1 MTRIRCNTWVYYA
14 DKFFLGFSMRLDKYL
29 SQATGFSRKEVKRM
43 LHADEVQINGEFERN
58 PARKIAENDE
68 VLLDG
73 YPVDAPRSRY
83 LMLNKPLGYVC
94 SNDDGSHPSVLG
106 LIELPRADE
115 MTIAGRLDVD
125 TTGLVLISSDGQ
137 WCHRITSPRH
147 KLGKIYEASLA
158 EPIDESYIERFERGI
173 LLNGEK
179 ELTKPAK
186 LEILSENSAR
196 VELYEGRYHQVKRMF
211 AALGNRVETLH
222 RESIG
227 PIKLDEELYE
237 GEWRELDEVEVAS
250 IFNG

>member
-1 MTRIRCNTWVYYA
+1 MG
-14 DKFFLGFSMRLDKYL
+14 LSMRLDKYL

-58 PARKIAENDE
+58 PARKISDSDE

-73 YPVDAPRSRY
+73 FPVDKPRARY

-94 SNDDGSHPSVLG
+94 SNDDGTHPSVLG

-125 TTGLVLISSDGQ
+125 TTGLVLISDDGQ
-137 WCHRITSPRH
+137 WCHRITAPKH
-147 KLGKIYEASLA
+147 KLGKIYEATLA
-158 EPIDESYIERFERGI
+158 DPIDESYIERFERGI

-186 LEILSENSAR
+186 LEILSDRSAR

-211 AALGNRVETLH
+211 AALGNKVETLH
-222 RESIG
+222 REAIG
-227 PIKLDEELYE
+227 PITLDEELYE
-237 GEWRELDEVEVAS
+237 GEWRELDETEVAS